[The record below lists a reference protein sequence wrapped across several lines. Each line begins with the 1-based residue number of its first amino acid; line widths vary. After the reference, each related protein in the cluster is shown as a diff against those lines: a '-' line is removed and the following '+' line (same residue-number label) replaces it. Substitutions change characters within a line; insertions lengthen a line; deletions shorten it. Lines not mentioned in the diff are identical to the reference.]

1 MEGRKNQAK
10 DYIKELMKLTDAE
23 KEYLNLFEKKI
34 YKPEILFSDKK
45 RLENISSH
53 PMAAW
58 KTV

>member
-45 RLENISSH
+45 ILENISSH